1 MTSIFKANRI
11 ALVTGASAGI
21 GVELTKVLAPKL
33 DSLIVVARRVER
45 LRHKTFNLAFRRLIS
60 QSRRQ
65 IYPIRKRFTSW
76 CGNWTRAISTLTCWL
91 TTPAWVNLN
100 CSKDRHRA
108 ESARSSKS
116 TLLPCSASR
125 IIFCLR

>member
-1 MTSIFKANRI
+1 MTSIFTANRI

-21 GVELTKVLAPKL
+21 GLELTKVLAPKL

-65 IYPIRKRFTSW
+65 IYPLRKRFTSW
-76 CGNWTRAISTLTCWL
+76 CGNWTRAISAVTCW

-100 CSKDRHRA
+100 CSKDHPGA

>member
-1 MTSIFKANRI
+1 MTSIFTANRI
-11 ALVTGASAGI
+11 ALVTGASD
-21 GVELTKVLAPKL
+21 L
-33 DSLIVVARRVER
+33 
-45 LRHKTFNLAFRRLIS
+45 
-60 QSRRQ
+60 QSRFPSLNIAVEAADLSDPEAVHVLVRQ
-65 IYPIRKRFTSW
+65 LE
-76 CGNWTRAISTLTCWL
+76 RAISTVTCWL

-100 CSKDRHRA
+100 CSKDHPGE